1 MCKIYWKRGCR
12 IALRAKVN
20 IIERTKAK
28 RLCWVVTLKVGS
40 FTRNLIW
47 SFVFL
52 FLNILSQLELG
63 FDELCAKSWVLLE
76 ALFTIFSLCGNYF
89 ARFYGEKYRRW
100 FVDVD
105 EYLRYEDWEE
115 DHEPSYDD
123 CCDISLELSLED
135 EIEYELLNNTKE
147 LETIR
152 SSIKTLKLDENQ
164 LLLNRKK
171 IKRKLRIQKNSC
183 PRQNND

>member
-1 MCKIYWKRGCR
+1 MG
-12 IALRAKVN
+12 
-20 IIERTKAK
+20 RTKGRTKTK
-28 RLCWVVTLKVGS
+28 RLYWFVRLLGN

-52 FLNILSQLELG
+52 WNILFSG
-63 FDELCAKSWVLLE
+63 MDI
-76 ALFTIFSLCGNYF
+76 LFTQLLSWIHLWSLFAIFSL
-89 ARFYGEKYRRW
+89 APFYGEKYRRW

-115 DHEPSYDD
+115 NREPSDD
-123 CCDISLELSLED
+123 DCDISLELSLED

-152 SSIKTLKLDENQ
+152 SSIKTLKLDEKQ
-164 LLLNRKK
+164 LLSARRK
-171 IKRKLRIQKNSC
+171 IKRKLRIQKNCC